1 MRIFVTGG
9 TGLLGNTVIRRLR
22 DRASSDGLMTLVRR
36 RPDEKVF
43 AGVDVELVMGELGEE
58 ASGDAIDVAV
68 ASCDCV
74 IHSAALIHIGWRR
87 LDESMAVNRDG
98 TQAIAQACLKHD
110 VPIVYIGTVDTL
122 AVGNRTTPADETTPV
137 DSGGGK
143 VPCSYVVSKKAG
155 VDVVRRLLPRGLRAA
170 IVHPGFML
178 GPWDW
183 KPSSGRMIR
192 EVARAW
198 RPVAPA
204 GGCSVCDSRD
214 VADGTIAA
222 MDAIIAGKI
231 ENGREYILAGEN
243 WTYFK
248 LWNEIT
254 RRTGTRGP
262 VMPAGPGQL
271 FLGQLAADLIGRW
284 SSDEGD
290 FNGAAVRMSSQFHW
304 YDSGRA
310 KAELGYR
317 NRDLGQTLDD
327 AVDWVWR
334 GVRR

>member
-1 MRIFVTGG
+1 M
-9 TGLLGNTVIRRLR
+9 GNTVLRRLR
-22 DRASSDGLMTLVRR
+22 DRSSSNELLTLVRR
-36 RPDEKVF
+36 QPDEKVF
-43 AGVDVELVMGELGEE
+43 ADVDVEFVMGELGDSDR
-58 ASGDAIDVAV
+58 ADAIDRAV

-74 IHSAALIHIGWRR
+74 VHSAALIHIGWRR

-98 TQAIAQACLKHD
+98 TQTIADACVRHN

-122 AVGNRTTPADETTPV
+122 AVGNRTSPADETTPT
-137 DSGGGK
+137 DSDGGK
-143 VPCSYVVSKKAG
+143 VPCSYVVSKRAG
-155 VDVVRRLLPRGLRAA
+155 VDVIRRLLPRGLKAA

-198 RPVAPA
+198 RPIAPA

-222 MDAIIAGKI
+222 MEAVMGGRI

-243 WTYFK
+243 WTYCR
-248 LWNEIT
+248 LWTEIT

-262 VMPAGPGQL
+262 LMPAGPGQQ
-271 FLGQLAADLIGRW
+271 FIGEMVANVMDRW
-284 SSDEGD
+284 SGTEGD
-290 FNGAAVRMSSQFHW
+290 FNGAAIKLSSQYHW
-304 YDSGRA
+304 YDSARA
-310 KAELGYR
+310 RTELGYR
-317 NRDLGQTLDD
+317 NRDIGDTLDD

-334 GVRR
+334 GIPPQKSGDF